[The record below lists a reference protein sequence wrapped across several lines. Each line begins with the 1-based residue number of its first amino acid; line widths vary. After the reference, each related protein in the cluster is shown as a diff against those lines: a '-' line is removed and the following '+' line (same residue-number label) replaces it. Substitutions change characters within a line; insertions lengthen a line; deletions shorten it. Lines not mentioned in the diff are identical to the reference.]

1 LNVAPGTAIP
11 AGVSHTRPNQL
22 CLKIQIEIF
31 LPTVFYLRKLE
42 LISEIRSLSA
52 DRLPSRIKASTFGV
66 SAASNPEVALYKF
79 LKSSE
84 DYS

>member
-1 LNVAPGTAIP
+1 M
-11 AGVSHTRPNQL
+11 
-22 CLKIQIEIF
+22 
-31 LPTVFYLRKLE
+31 RKLE

-52 DRLPSRIKASTFGV
+52 DCLPSRIKARTFGV
-66 SAASNPEVALYKF
+66 SAASYPAVALRKF

>member
-1 LNVAPGTAIP
+1 
-11 AGVSHTRPNQL
+11 
-22 CLKIQIEIF
+22 KIQIEIF

-52 DRLPSRIKASTFGV
+52 DCLPSRIKASTFGV
-66 SAASNPEVALYKF
+66 SAASYSAVALCKF